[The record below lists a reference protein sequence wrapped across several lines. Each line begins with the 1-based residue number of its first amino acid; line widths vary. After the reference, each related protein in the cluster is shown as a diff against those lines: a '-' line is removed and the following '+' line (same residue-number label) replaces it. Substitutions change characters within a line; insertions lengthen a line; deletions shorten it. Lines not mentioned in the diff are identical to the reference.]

1 MLEPL
6 PREEQGMM
14 IALENLRQHGHAR
27 HHRHLLGVTDII
39 PPDGDGVIPVPV
51 EANYDLWYNPDR

>member
-1 MLEPL
+1 
-6 PREEQGMM
+6 
-14 IALENLRQHGHAR
+14 
-27 HHRHLLGVTDII
+27 LLGVTDII